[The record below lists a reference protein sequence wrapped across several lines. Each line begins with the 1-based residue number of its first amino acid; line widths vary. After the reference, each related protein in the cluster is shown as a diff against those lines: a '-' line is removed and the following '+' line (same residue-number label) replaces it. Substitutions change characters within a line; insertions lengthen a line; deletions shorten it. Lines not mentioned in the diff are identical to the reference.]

1 MTLSVRLRRR
11 LSDAFTLDV
20 DFAVSAGVTI
30 LFGASGSGKTTV
42 LRGITGLTR
51 PDAGR
56 IAVDDAR
63 LFDSAAGVDVPVP
76 RRRVGYVSQHLA
88 LFPHLTVGQNV
99 EYGLGLMDPP
109 DRAARARTIL
119 ESFKIG
125 NLAARKPSEISGG
138 EKQRVALARSL
149 VTDPRVLLLDE
160 PLSGLD
166 YGTQTQIIDD
176 LRRWNADRA
185 IPVLYVTH
193 AHREV
198 FALGE
203 RVIVLDGGRIQAD
216 GAPHEVLE
224 APARHGLAQIAGFE
238 NFFEAAVV
246 SSRAEW
252 GTMVCRIDGTAT
264 DVEVPYS
271 GEQPG
276 ARVRL
281 AVRAG
286 DILVAN
292 EEPRGLSAR
301 NVLAGVVSSLRRQG
315 PAVVAH
321 VLAGPSFEVHL
332 TPGARE
338 SLNLVEGRGVW
349 IVIKTYSWR
358 VVI

>member
-42 LRGITGLTR
+42 LRGITGLAR

-56 IAVDDAR
+56 IAVDAAL
-63 LFDSAAGVDVPVP
+63 LFDSAAGIDVPVP

-99 EYGLGLMDPP
+99 EYGLRLMDPP

-119 ESFKIG
+119 ESFNIAH
-125 NLAARKPSEISGG
+125 LAARKPSEISGG

-149 VTDPRVLLLDE
+149 VTNPRVLLLDE

-166 YGTQTQIIDD
+166 YGTQTHIIAD

-238 NFFEAAVV
+238 NVFEAVVV

-264 DVEVPYS
+264 DIEVPYS
-271 GEQPG
+271 GGQPG

-281 AVRAG
+281 TVRAG

-315 PAVVAH
+315 PAVVAR

-338 SLNLVEGRGVW
+338 SLKLADGHRVW